1 MQMVVTNDRP
11 IAQAAKELQ
20 INDGTYGN
28 WVKLSREEN
37 PEHEPVLKPSDRVR
51 QAGLE
56 GIPTTL
62 SALKRTAENE

>member
-20 INDGTYGN
+20 INDGTYGD

-37 PEHEPVLKPSDRVR
+37 PEPEPALKPSDRVR

>member
-37 PEHEPVLKPSDRVR
+37 PEPEPALKPSDRVR
-51 QAGLE
+51 LAGLE
-56 GIPTTL
+56 GD
-62 SALKRTAENE
+62 SCHAHR